1 MSAATQGDDRGPAI
15 VGFVADITAI
25 DRQRRDLEAAGATL
39 ILSPADGTLSECLAC
54 LLPGDLLAVTGPEV
68 VAATLAGLLSLHAD
82 LAAREIGLAILSL
95 AGQTVDF
102 TSPSSEPTVAML
114 AAVAAWERAAYG
126 DRRRA
131 GIAAAKAS
139 GRFTGRRPT
148 IRAAEVRRRLQAG
161 TRAQTVANEMGISR
175 ASVYRIAAL
184 GRNT

>member
-1 MSAATQGDDRGPAI
+1 MSAAIQGSDRGPAI

-39 ILSPADGTLSECLAC
+39 IFSMADGTLSECMARLV
-54 LLPGDLLAVTGPEV
+54 PGDLLAVTGPEA
-68 VAATLAGLLSLHAD
+68 VAATPAGLLSLRAD
-82 LAAREIGLAILSL
+82 LAARDIGLAVLSL

-102 TSPSSEPTVAML
+102 TSPASEPTVAML
-114 AAVAAWERAAYG
+114 AAVAAWERAAYV
-126 DRRRA
+126 DRRQV

-148 IRAAEVRRRLQAG
+148 IQTAEVHRRLEAGAKAQA
-161 TRAQTVANEMGISR
+161 VASELGISR

-184 GRNT
+184 GRG